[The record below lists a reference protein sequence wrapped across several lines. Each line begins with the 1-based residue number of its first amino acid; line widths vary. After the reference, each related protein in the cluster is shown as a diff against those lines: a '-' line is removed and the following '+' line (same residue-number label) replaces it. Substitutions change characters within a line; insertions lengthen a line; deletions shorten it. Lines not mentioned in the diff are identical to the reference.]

1 MMEAILNIVAALGV
15 VGSITLLL
23 WGMTLCLRHGLGE
36 DAGPRRTARED
47 QWATGFARRMAAES

>member
-1 MMEAILNIVAALGV
+1 MEAILNVIAALGV

-36 DAGPRRTARED
+36 DASPRRTAREY
-47 QWATGFARRMAAES
+47 QLAAGFARRMAAES